1 MAEILYSLLS
11 PYAAKARMAVLHV
24 GFPAT
29 SRAIDA
35 FQPTSEFLGA
45 NPLGKVPVL
54 LLDDG
59 RALHDSRVIMRFL
72 DMWSRG
78 KLYPADP
85 DRLIEVAQFESLCD
99 GVCDCLQ
106 AIMFEKRYRPEA
118 KMFQGW
124 IDRQWEK
131 ATRTLDR
138 LETDVAGRGLAPD
151 AATLALRGMLGYLSI
166 RFKGEWE
173 ESHPDL
179 ASWIDRFDRA
189 NPEVSKAAPGRG

>member
-1 MAEILYSLLS
+1 MAEILYSKLS

-35 FQPTSEFLGA
+35 FQPTLEFLEA

-59 RALHDSRVIMRFL
+59 RTLHDSRVIMRFL

-78 KLYPADP
+78 KLYPSDP

-106 AIMFEKRYRPEA
+106 AIMFEKRYRPED

-138 LETDVAGRGLAPD
+138 LETEVPDLAPD

-166 RFKGEWE
+166 RFEGEWE
-173 ESHPDL
+173 ESHPAL
-179 ASWIDRFDRA
+179 ATWTDRFDRA
-189 NPEVSKAAPGRG
+189 NPEVSTAAPGMG

>member
-11 PYAAKARMAVLHV
+11 PYAAKTRMAVLHT

-29 SRAIDA
+29 PRPTDA
-35 FQPTSEFLGA
+35 FQPTSEFLTA

-59 RALHDSRVIMRFL
+59 RAMHDSRVIMRFL
-72 DMWSRG
+72 DMWSGG

-85 DRLIEVAQFESLCD
+85 ARLIEVAQFESLCD
-99 GVCDCLQ
+99 GICDCLQ
-106 AIMFEKRYRPEA
+106 AIMFEKRYRPEE

-138 LETDVAGRGLAPD
+138 LEADVPDLAPD

-166 RFKGEWE
+166 RFDGQWE
-173 ESHPDL
+173 ETHPAL
-179 ASWIDRFDRA
+179 ATWIDRFDRA
-189 NPEVSKAAPGRG
+189 NPEIATAAPGKG